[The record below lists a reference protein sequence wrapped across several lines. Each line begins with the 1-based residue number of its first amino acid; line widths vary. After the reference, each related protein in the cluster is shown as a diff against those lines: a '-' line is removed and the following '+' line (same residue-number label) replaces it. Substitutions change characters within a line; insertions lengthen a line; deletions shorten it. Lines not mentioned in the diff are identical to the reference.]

1 MLGGFFVILFWGG
14 LFFLVAV
21 GMMVVVMMM
30 MMNGKHICP
39 QEMVIFLFPVIYIF
53 CAANRFFF
61 SFSPTQEVIRVKI
74 ATYVGFVVV
83 AVGGR
88 GPCRGLGSSVLNR
101 CRVVRKGIA
110 EMVADAS
117 THAVMY
123 QVEGTRRYTT
133 IRLPTNADFFCFTT
147 FIAYFRVFSPPPKSP
162 LLSTSPTSN
171 SHTNL

>member
-14 LFFLVAV
+14 GPFFLSSLSRDDRDDDNDEWETY
-21 GMMVVVMMM
+21 MSTR
-30 MMNGKHICP
+30 NG
-39 QEMVIFLFPVIYIF
+39 IFSFSSYIYLVQ
-53 CAANRFFF
+53 RTDFF
-61 SFSPTQEVIRVKI
+61 SVSPTQEVIRVKI

-83 AVGGR
+83 AVGR

-101 CRVVRKGIA
+101 CLVVRKGIA

-133 IRLPTNADFFCFTT
+133 
-147 FIAYFRVFSPPPKSP
+147 
-162 LLSTSPTSN
+162 
-171 SHTNL
+171 